1 MSLGR
6 SGFKLVY
13 FHCIFLVPVTNKA
26 KNKEI
31 QFEVSI
37 DIADAN
43 SMQDTCHIIIN
54 FVMDLAHHE
63 LSVAQW

>member
-1 MSLGR
+1 MSLGH

-13 FHCIFLVPVTNKA
+13 FHGIFLVPVTNKA

-31 QFEVSI
+31 QFEVAI

-43 SMQDTCHIIIN
+43 SMQDTCHIIMN